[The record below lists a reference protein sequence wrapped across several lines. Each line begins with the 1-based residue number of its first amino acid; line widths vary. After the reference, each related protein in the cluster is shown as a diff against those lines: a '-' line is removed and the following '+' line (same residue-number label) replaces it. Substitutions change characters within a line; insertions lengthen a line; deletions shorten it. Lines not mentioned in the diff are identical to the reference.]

1 MIVFGVLAAL
11 LIGCALAVVTTRDAV
26 HAVLWLAVALVG
38 TAGAYV
44 ALEADFIAAVQ
55 LMLYAGGVITLMLF
69 AVMLT
74 DRLTGAKVL
83 IESTGWPRGLALG
96 LGFFGLVAYAILQTE
111 LPTGSL
117 TEPNS
122 QLLGELFLTR
132 HVAAFEALSVLL
144 LAVMIGAIVIAR
156 RKDA

>member
-1 MIVFGVLAAL
+1 VIVFG
-11 LIGCALAVVTTRDAV
+11 ILAVVLVGAALMVVTSKDAV
-26 HAVLWLAVALVG
+26 HAVLWLAVGLIS

-44 ALEADFIAAVQ
+44 ALSADFIAAVQ

-74 DRLTGAKVL
+74 DRLAGAKVE
-83 IESTGWPRGLALG
+83 IASVGWARGLPIG
-96 LGFFGLVAYAILQTE
+96 LAFFGLVAAAVLQTE

-144 LAVMIGAIVIAR
+144 LAAMIGAIVIAR